1 VRHICYHYSIVE
13 NKNQGGGQM
22 VYKNNLK
29 AVLESKGISQLD
41 LYKLTGISPASLS
54 NIVTGRLIPYDGW
67 GRAYF

>member
-1 VRHICYHYSIVE
+1 
-13 NKNQGGGQM
+13 M

-67 GRAYF
+67 KKRISEALDTPVDKIFPESKEG